1 MSAASTRLLQVEDL
15 CVSYGLGNVV
25 THVSFE
31 MDAGQTLAVLGPNGA
46 GKTSLGRAIAGLVK
60 PATGAIRYESA
71 PLTGTSVHE
80 ISRIGICYLPEVRG
94 IFPSL
99 SVRDNLRMFARGKPR
114 TERNAGIERALELFP
129 ALARRERQR
138 AGTLSGGEQ
147 QMLALTRVF
156 MRTPGLLIVDE
167 PSMGLAPSLVDMVF
181 DMLGLIREEGVAI
194 ILMEQY
200 VRRALAFADQC
211 MMLQRGSVVWYGAAS
226 GAAGEVIQRY
236 LGEV

>member
-60 PATGAIRYESA
+60 PATGAVRYESA

-114 TERNAGIERALELFP
+114 TERNAGIEDLDGLVLRMFP
-129 ALARRERQR
+129 VVVAEVGRCR
-138 AGTLSGGEQ
+138 S
-147 QMLALTRVF
+147 RVF
-156 MRTPGLLIVDE
+156 RDVRVGGAGVHCILLHVTWCAGD
-167 PSMGLAPSLVDMVF
+167 G
-181 DMLGLIREEGVAI
+181 RVAV
-194 ILMEQY
+194 Y
-200 VRRALAFADQC
+200 AA
-211 MMLQRGSVVWYGAAS
+211 AAS
-226 GAAGEVIQRY
+226 SGNVASANH
-236 LGEV
+236 